1 MQRSSSSLTASFRL
15 GFLAVC
21 LATTNSWGQVP
32 VYDQPGTFG
41 RPYYQQTVALKA
53 PGPAIGP
60 QASSP
65 LLHFDGRHAWLIQ
78 LVPPE
83 IYYAVLAANRL
94 QGKPYKWGGGHQSF
108 LDTGYDCSGSTS
120 HVLMSAGLLDRPI
133 TSSAF
138 MKYGRPGPGRYITIY
153 ARSGHVFMEIC
164 GLRLDAGGSPSRDQR
179 GPLWRTTSR
188 DTDGWAVRH
197 PPGF

>member
-1 MQRSSSSLTASFRL
+1 MNRDRPRIQITNLAEDHIQRRR
-15 GFLAVC
+15 
-21 LATTNSWGQVP
+21 
-32 VYDQPGTFG
+32 G
-41 RPYYQQTVALKA
+41 R
-53 PGPAIGP
+53 
-60 QASSP
+60 
-65 LLHFDGRHAWLIQ
+65 
-78 LVPPE
+78 
-83 IYYAVLAANRL
+83 
-94 QGKPYKWGGGHQSF
+94 
-108 LDTGYDCSGSTS
+108 
-120 HVLMSAGLLDRPI
+120 AGLLDRPI